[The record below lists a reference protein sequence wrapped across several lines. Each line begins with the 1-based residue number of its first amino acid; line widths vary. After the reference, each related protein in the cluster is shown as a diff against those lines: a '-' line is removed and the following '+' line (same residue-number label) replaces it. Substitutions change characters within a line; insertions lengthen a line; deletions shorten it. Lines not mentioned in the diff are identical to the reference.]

1 MNTHSTRMNVT
12 PDQLVEVKKQIVLMC
27 HKLEASL
34 QSLRSKA
41 AEGRRLKPQ
50 ITLAE
55 RRLQALHIALRC
67 LNDAIATELVWMRQ
81 PTEPSRE
88 KHVEGE

>member
-1 MNTHSTRMNVT
+1 MNTQAAENTS
-12 PDQLVEVKKQIVLMC
+12 PDQLLEARRQIVSMC

-41 AEGRRLKPQ
+41 TEGCRLKPQ

-55 RRLQALHIALRC
+55 RRLQALHVALRC
-67 LNDAIATELVWMRQ
+67 LKDAIR
-81 PTEPSRE
+81 
-88 KHVEGE
+88 

>member
-1 MNTHSTRMNVT
+1 MNTHAVKNDA
-12 PDQLVEVKKQIVLMC
+12 PDKLLEARRQITSMC

-55 RRLQALHIALRC
+55 RRLQALQVALRC
-67 LNDAIATELVWMRQ
+67 LDDAIATELVWMRQ
-81 PTEPSRE
+81 PTGR
-88 KHVEGE
+88 

>member
-1 MNTHSTRMNVT
+1 MNTHAAENDST
-12 PDQLVEVKKQIVLMC
+12 DQLLEARRQITSMC

-41 AEGRRLKPQ
+41 VESRRLKPQ

-55 RRLQALHIALRC
+55 RRLQALHVALRC
-67 LNDAIATELVWMRQ
+67 LNDAIATELVGMRQ